1 MALAFYTLLPVRV
14 LEKWGALTV
23 TGLAML
29 FGGVA
34 ASAAVRPREMPVQL
48 PAEALAALAAIV
60 LVGTLGAYM
69 LYLQG
74 IADAGPVKASLLCS
88 IEPVSAMVISL
99 LWLHVPVTPWD
110 ALGLRGHR
118 VHGAA
123 GDGAREAAAGGQEGG
138 AALAGAKAE
147 DPPLFA
153 GRASELGYYADRPAT
168 REDFAEVS
176 RLLAAGRDS
185 MAALGIDEGPKK
197 YPSSRRL
204 MHSIKN
210 GTCHVV
216 EDAHGRPLAVFAV
229 SFSPDKNYARGIKG
243 AWLTDTLAC
252 PQPYAELHW
261 VAVDRLRAPARGG
274 RVRARPRVRD
284 RARRRALLPARRRVR
299 DNVPM
304 RRLLEKRGFAHC
316 GTVEVRDVF
325 GRQKRRAPTSGPAVT
340 GLRAARGAGCG
351 VALGCG
357 KRGATRMRDGRCGGR
372 ATPAAPGKA
381 VRRGRRCVGQ
391 VACDA
396 RGARIGRFAGCLDEG
411 DWTRWI
417 SARLARRT

>member
-1 MALAFYTLLPVRV
+1 M
-14 LEKWGALTV
+14 
-23 TGLAML
+23 
-29 FGGVA
+29 
-34 ASAAVRPREMPVQL
+34 
-48 PAEALAALAAIV
+48 AALAAIV

-110 ALGLRGHR
+110 ALGC
-118 VHGAA
+118 AA
-123 GDGAREAAAGGQEGG
+123 IVCMVLLVTEREKPAAGGQEGG

-261 VAVDRLRAPARGG
+261 VAVDGY
-274 RVRARPRVRD
+274 
-284 RARRRALLPARRRVR
+284 ARRRGVGAFVLDRACEIARAGGRFLPARRRVPGQR
-299 DNVPM
+299 AHAAPAGEARLRALRHGGGARRVRAPETA
-304 RRLLEKRGFAHC
+304 RRL
-316 GTVEVRDVF
+316 
-325 GRQKRRAPTSGPAVT
+325 RAAAVT

-351 VALGCG
+351 G
-357 KRGATRMRDGRCGGR
+357 GAGMRQAGRDPHAGR
-372 ATPAAPGKA
+372 AMWRTRDARRAGKGGAAGPSLCRTGG
-381 VRRGRRCVGQ
+381 VRRARRADRAVC
-391 VACDA
+391 
-396 RGARIGRFAGCLDEG
+396 RCLYEG